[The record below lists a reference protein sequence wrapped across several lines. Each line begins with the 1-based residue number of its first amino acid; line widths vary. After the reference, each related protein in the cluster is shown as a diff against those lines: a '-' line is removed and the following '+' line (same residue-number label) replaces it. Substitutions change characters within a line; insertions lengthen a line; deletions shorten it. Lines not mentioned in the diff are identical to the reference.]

1 MTDQPTSSED
11 PVLLARQSR
20 IALRLF
26 AVYLVAYA
34 GFMGLAAF
42 APQVMA
48 KPALFGVN
56 VAILYGLALIFG
68 ALFLAVLYM
77 RRCHRLEADFHAE
90 RGRT

>member
-1 MTDQPTSSED
+1 MTDQPSSSDD

-20 IALRLF
+20 LALRLF
-26 AVYLVAYA
+26 AVYLIAYA

-48 KPALFGVN
+48 QPALFGVN

-68 ALFLAVLYM
+68 ALLLALLYM
-77 RRCHRLEADFHAE
+77 RWCHRIEVDFHAE